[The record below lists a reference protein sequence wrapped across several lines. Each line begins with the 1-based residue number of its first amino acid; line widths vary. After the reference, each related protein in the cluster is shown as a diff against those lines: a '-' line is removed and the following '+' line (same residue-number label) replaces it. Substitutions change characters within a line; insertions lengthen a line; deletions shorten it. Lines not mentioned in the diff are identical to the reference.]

1 MARGPPHRRARRPF
15 VSTSTRAIAVDVLVR
30 VEDGAF
36 SHVLLPETLRKH
48 SLDARDRA
56 FVTELVYGTLRR
68 QRAVDALLAPVV
80 SRPLTTLDPEVR
92 AALRLGAYQLS
103 SGMSPHA
110 AVGETVGV
118 VPARARG
125 FVNGALRA
133 LARVGPP
140 FRLPDGDDVAAIGV
154 RTSHPDW
161 IVQTLVDELGHD
173 DALATLALDN
183 EPPPVTLRVNPM
195 KTTTD
200 EVANELRTYGIDVE
214 DAPLVPGA
222 LLVRHTGDL
231 GALDAVRAGRVTP
244 QDQASQAV
252 VAALDPRPGER
263 VLDVAAAPGGKAV
276 AAAER
281 MRDDGL
287 VVAADVHPARVRTIA
302 RAAARVGLRA
312 VSPVA
317 ADGRRIPVRDASF
330 DRVLLD
336 APCTG
341 LGVLRRRPDARWRVQ
356 PGDAGRLAALQ
367 RELLTHA
374 ARAVRPGGRLVYSVC
389 TLTRIETL
397 AVDAFAAS
405 ELPGLVALEPPGE
418 PWRPHGRGA
427 LLVPSAAGTDGM
439 FVLVLERSR

>member
-1 MARGPPHRRARRPF
+1 MKAP
-15 VSTSTRAIAVDVLVR
+15 RAIAIDVLVR

-36 SHVLLPETLRKH
+36 SHILLPEVLRRQ
-48 SLDARDRA
+48 SFDARDRA
-56 FVTELVYGTLRR
+56 FVTDLVYGTLRL
-68 QRAVDALLAPVV
+68 QRTLDGLLAPVV
-80 SRPLTTLDPEVR
+80 SRPLGSLDAEVR
-92 AALRLGAYQLS
+92 AALRLGAFQLH

-110 AVGETVGV
+110 AVGETVGM

-133 LARVGPP
+133 LARTGPP
-140 FRLPDGDDVAAIGV
+140 FRLPDGDAVDAIGI

-161 IVQTLVDELGHD
+161 IVRTFVEELGRD
-173 DALATLALDN
+173 TALATLELDN
-183 EPPPVTLRVNPM
+183 VPPAVTLRVNPM
-195 KTTTD
+195 RTTTD
-200 EVANELRTYGIDVE
+200 EVARELRANGVDVE
-214 DAPLVPGA
+214 PAPLVPGA
-222 LLVRHTGDL
+222 LLARHTGDL
-231 GALDAVRAGRVTP
+231 GALEAVRGGRVTP

-252 VAALDPRPGER
+252 VAALEPQPGER
-263 VLDVAAAPGGKAV
+263 MLDVAAAPGGKSV

-287 VVAADVHPARVRTIA
+287 VVAADVHPARVRAIT
-302 RAAARVGLRA
+302 RAAARLGLDS
-312 VSPVA
+312 VSPVV
-317 ADGRRIPVRDASF
+317 ADGRRIPVGDASF

-356 PGDAGRLAALQ
+356 PRDAGQLAALQ
-367 RELLTHA
+367 RELLTSA
-374 ARAVRPGGRLVYSVC
+374 ARTVRPGGRLVYSVC
-389 TLTRIETL
+389 TLTRMETL

-405 ELPGLVALEPPGE
+405 ELPELVALAPPAE

-439 FVLVLERSR
+439 FVLVFERSR

>member
-1 MARGPPHRRARRPF
+1 MAGGPPRRRAHRPLIAP
-15 VSTSTRAIAVDVLVR
+15 RAIAVDVLVR
-30 VEDGAF
+30 VEGGAF
-36 SHVLLPETLRKH
+36 SHIVLPETLRKQ
-48 SLDARDRA
+48 SLEARDRA
-56 FVTELVYGTLRR
+56 FVTDLVYGTLRM
-68 QRAVDALLAPVV
+68 QRTLDALLTPVV
-80 SRPLTTLDPEVR
+80 SRPVASLDADVR
-92 AALRLGAYQLS
+92 AALRLGAYQLF
-103 SGMSPHA
+103 SGVSPHA

-133 LARVGPP
+133 LARTGPP

-161 IVQTLVDELGHD
+161 IVQTFVDELGHD
-173 DALATLALDN
+173 AALATLALDN
-183 EPPPVTLRVNPM
+183 EPPSVTLRVNPM
-195 KTTTD
+195 RTTTD
-200 EVANELRTYGIDVE
+200 EVARELRDRGVDVE
-214 DAPLVPGA
+214 LGPLVPGA
-222 LLVRHTGDL
+222 LLARHTGDL
-231 GALDAVRAGRVTP
+231 GALDAVRGGRVTP

-252 VAALDPRPGER
+252 VAALDPQPGER
-263 VLDVAAAPGGKAV
+263 MLDVAAAPGGKAV

-281 MRDDGL
+281 MFDDGL
-287 VVAADVHPARVRTIA
+287 VVAADLHPARVRAIA
-302 RAAARVGLRA
+302 RAAARLGLDA
-312 VSPVA
+312 VSPLA
-317 ADGRRIPVRDASF
+317 ADGRRLPVRDASF

-356 PGDAGRLAALQ
+356 PRDVGQLAALQ
-367 RELLTHA
+367 RELLTGA

-389 TLTRIETL
+389 TLTRMETL

-405 ELPGLVALEPPGE
+405 ELPELVALEPPGQ